1 MLFIV
6 ALIGVGL
13 SGLGLG
19 FYFGSKVVYYRNDF
33 NLVFGAYRKLEK
45 TLRQRYPEERD
56 GLGMLLRRHPIR
68 NRRASVSARYLLRI
82 RNRMAHEEG
91 LDQLPESIRAQVMA
105 HVRSLKEAGLI

>member
-6 ALIGVGL
+6 ALVGAGL
-13 SGLGLG
+13 LGLGLG

-45 TLRQRYPEERD
+45 TLRQRYPDERD

-68 NRRASVSARYLLRI
+68 NRRASISARYLLRI

-91 LDQLPESIRAQVMA
+91 LDQLPESIRVEVISHIQA
-105 HVRSLKEAGLI
+105 LKETGLI